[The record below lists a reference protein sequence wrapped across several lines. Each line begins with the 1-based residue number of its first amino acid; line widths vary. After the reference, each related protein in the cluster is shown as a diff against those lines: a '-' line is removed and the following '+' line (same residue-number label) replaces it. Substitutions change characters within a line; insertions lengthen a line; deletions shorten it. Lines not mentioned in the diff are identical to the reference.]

1 MPLPDDQPHTRT
13 RLPVGDP
20 GHGQPP
26 IRQPRPLRTL
36 LTVLVVVTLLVV
48 AIAIAN
54 SNRGSGPSAGGAGGA
69 GGSGGSG
76 QGSGGRPGAAPPTAA
91 SGQLPVTTTSNGIA
105 TGFPQTEQG
114 AQSAAANYAVAL
126 GGADMFRAD
135 GRGKILDTIAD
146 PSAAGGLRGVLDQ
159 AAGPQVL
166 AAMGLD
172 AHGNAPVD
180 LTFVSRTVPIGSKTD
195 SYGTD
200 AAKIEVWCAGMTG
213 LAGQNSTKPVTAT
226 WFTFTISLHWAG
238 DWKVTDLSRQN
249 GPVPLPADQQ
259 AATADQITGAVQQ
272 FGGFRYAR

>member
-26 IRQPRPLRTL
+26 VRQPRPLRTL

-48 AIAIAN
+48 AISIAN
-54 SNRGSGPSAGGAGGA
+54 SGSDGPSGTGGT
-69 GGSGGSG
+69 
-76 QGSGGRPGAAPPTAA
+76 QHPGAAPPAAATAA
-91 SGQLPVTTTSNGIA
+91 TGQTPVTTTSNGIG
-105 TGFPQTEQG
+105 TGYPDTEEG

-135 GRGKILDTIAD
+135 GRGRILDTIAD
-146 PSAAGGLRGVLDQ
+146 PAAVGGLRGVLDQ
-159 AAGPQVL
+159 AAGPAVL
-166 AAMGLD
+166 AGLGLD
-172 AHGNAPVD
+172 AHGNPPVD

-195 SYGTD
+195 TY
-200 AAKIEVWCAGMTG
+200 AADTAKVDVWCAAMTG
-213 LAGQNSTKPVTAT
+213 LAGQNSTKPVTAS
-226 WFTFTISLHWAG
+226 WFTFTISLHWTGG
-238 DWKVTDLSRQN
+238 DWKVSDLSRQN